1 MVNGRRSTSA
11 IGDGKLSDS
20 RRPARNA
27 IKSLTASKAKTA
39 RRYIRARAATP
50 GGRGAAKQ
58 NPLLRWAA
66 APCASQSR
74 KGKTLS
80 LPL

>member
-27 IKSLTASKAKTA
+27 IKSLTASKAKAA
-39 RRYIRARAATP
+39 RLFIRGRAASW
-50 GGRGAAKQ
+50 R
-58 NPLLRWAA
+58 L
-66 APCASQSR
+66 C
-74 KGKTLS
+74 
-80 LPL
+80 